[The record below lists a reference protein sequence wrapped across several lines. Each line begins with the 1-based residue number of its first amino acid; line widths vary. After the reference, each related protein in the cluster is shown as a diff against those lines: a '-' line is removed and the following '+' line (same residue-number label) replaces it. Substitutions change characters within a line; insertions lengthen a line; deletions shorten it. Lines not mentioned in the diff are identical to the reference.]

1 MIIIPQYLT
10 ALWLPRADA
19 STNIAKDHGETD
31 MADGLLGGLLG
42 EDDEKLQVEAR
53 DALADAEA
61 YPSKGSVHQTIWIG
75 AGVA

>member
-1 MIIIPQYLT
+1 
-10 ALWLPRADA
+10 
-19 STNIAKDHGETD
+19 
-31 MADGLLGGLLG
+31 MAEGLLGGLLG

-75 AGVA
+75 AGVV